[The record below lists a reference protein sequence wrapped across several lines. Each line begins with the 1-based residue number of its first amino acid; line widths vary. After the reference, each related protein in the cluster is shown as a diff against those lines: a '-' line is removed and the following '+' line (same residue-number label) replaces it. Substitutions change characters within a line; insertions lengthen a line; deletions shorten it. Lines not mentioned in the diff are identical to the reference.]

1 MRLHDDAARL
11 TISRRSAGQFGQYL
25 VGLPKSPPPQPTSP
39 IGTIALTPPD
49 SDADDRPTHEQAV
62 LAYRT
67 LRAQRLSRGV
77 PRAAWTSRERRFDT
91 ADRAARAAAL
101 QLLPTAP
108 ASSPTVSGVEVFGG
122 ILRLSRIGE
131 RLRLHTLGVI
141 EWNDDDRDFAL
152 QRFPGVL
159 VTADVLAREYRRW
172 LSLPEVMFVVACA
185 PCRIVAT
192 SGRQLGISDADAY
205 VTTEAT
211 SDVADHFR
219 SPFVIGEN
227 HANIALLRNGE
238 VLTAMDARHA
248 RSGRA
253 RSPMV
258 PDAPLGVEMVL
269 DTGLAEI
276 RHRVALAYE
285 DRRVA
290 SMIGPTPRLRIKCAA
305 SQSIADILDD
315 PLDVPPFLFVHG
327 RLQCRHVALPLSRER
342 PTIAAVLT
350 FGEQGG
356 AVKIGVRALRTDE
369 SRRPLDARLCVV
381 TELDADGQHAKLF
394 VDAEHLWLPGRW
406 PVARLFVM
414 EHRINVHDVRGV
426 ASPTTDFGLP
436 PVYEDKQLILVGGR
450 ARRFTTDELYGLG
463 GDSAGLS
470 DLREHTSMSES
481 AIRRHA
487 GKSLSVNLGVAMMTR
502 LRKRIDDFID
512 VRDGGAPE
520 FDARAESKL
529 ASQCM
534 RLVATTAVVVVFLR
548 LAASGARILVNVS
561 MGGFP
566 GVARGDVEVTHR
578 NVIDVVNPL
587 LDAFT
592 DATGLRPPALRADW
606 SPSASHIHV
615 VACPLDDDYWASSA
629 HPRMSWLNLEEVR
642 QLDQSL
648 YDTAAVALAS
658 CTSLQAQR

>member
-1 MRLHDDAARL
+1 MKL
-11 TISRRSAGQFGQYL
+11 
-25 VGLPKSPPPQPTSP
+25 
-39 IGTIALTPPD
+39 
-49 SDADDRPTHEQAV
+49 
-62 LAYRT
+62 
-67 LRAQRLSRGV
+67 
-77 PRAAWTSRERRFDT
+77 
-91 ADRAARAAAL
+91 
-101 QLLPTAP
+101 
-108 ASSPTVSGVEVFGG
+108 
-122 ILRLSRIGE
+122 
-131 RLRLHTLGVI
+131 
-141 EWNDDDRDFAL
+141 
-152 QRFPGVL
+152 
-159 VTADVLAREYRRW
+159 
-172 LSLPEVMFVVACA
+172 
-185 PCRIVAT
+185 
-192 SGRQLGISDADAY
+192 
-205 VTTEAT
+205 
-211 SDVADHFR
+211 
-219 SPFVIGEN
+219 
-227 HANIALLRNGE
+227 
-238 VLTAMDARHA
+238 
-248 RSGRA
+248 
-253 RSPMV
+253 
-258 PDAPLGVEMVL
+258 
-269 DTGLAEI
+269 
-276 RHRVALAYE
+276 
-285 DRRVA
+285 
-290 SMIGPTPRLRIKCAA
+290 
-305 SQSIADILDD
+305 
-315 PLDVPPFLFVHG
+315 
-327 RLQCRHVALPLSRER
+327 
-342 PTIAAVLT
+342 
-350 FGEQGG
+350 
-356 AVKIGVRALRTDE
+356 GVRALRTDG

-414 EHRINVHDVRGV
+414 EHQINVHDVRGV

-450 ARRFTTDELYGLG
+450 ARRFTTDELYSLG

-470 DLREHTSMSES
+470 DLRQHTSMSES

-487 GKSLSVNLGVAMMTR
+487 GKSLSVNLGIAMMTR
-502 LRKRIDDFID
+502 LRKRIDDFLD

-566 GVARGDVEVTHR
+566 GVARGNVEVTHR

-629 HPRMSWLNLEEVR
+629 HPRMSWLNMEEVR